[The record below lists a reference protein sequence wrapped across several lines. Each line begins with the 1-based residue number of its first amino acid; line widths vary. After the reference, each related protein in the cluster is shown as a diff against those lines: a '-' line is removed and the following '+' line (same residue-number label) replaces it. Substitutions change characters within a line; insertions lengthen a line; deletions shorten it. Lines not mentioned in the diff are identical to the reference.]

1 MKNNITM
8 IELFSGIGAQER
20 ALRQL
25 GLPYDV
31 INTCDCDAN
40 AVLSYAAMRWDLE
53 KEMETFEF
61 PSQDKMIE
69 ELQAKNLGYDFQ
81 SGKHGITKRTP
92 INKLKQYYI
101 ADKLSSNLGDISKVN
116 KLPYADIVTY
126 SFPCTDLS
134 VAGKGEGMVNKC
146 DACGHS
152 WPIDFSNAE
161 EALVCPNCGATVSSS
176 TRSGLLGQVQRLLSV
191 AKENDTLPKYL
202 LLENVK
208 NLVGKKFKPQFDAW
222 LKWLDSIGYNTYWK
236 VLNAKN
242 FSIPQNR
249 ERIFAISIRK
259 DIDINGFTFPEP
271 ISLTIR
277 LKDILENNVDEKYYL
292 PDERI
297 EKILNSSFNQERKRI
312 QTTDVCG
319 TLCARDWKDPLCVP
333 VEEDINPVRIGNIY
347 DEKFGTGYAG
357 NVWDTDGISP
367 TLQTAQGGNRMPLVV
382 DEIKVVG
389 NYMPSNHDASRVVDV
404 DGIAPTVKENHGTVT
419 AIVEPQIVQKFGD
432 RGTSQYSIRDYAH
445 TIPANPMSDRGQMVL
460 EPKVVKVGQASTEG
474 SQCGT
479 VYSTDDLAPTLTA
492 GCHGYAMGYI
502 AEEQEPQTNIKE
514 RFFRQVAET
523 VLENQC
529 EPGDTIDAFN
539 KKVNHSG
546 VSPTITT
553 IPEGFKTAILPVV
566 EEPFIV
572 ASRGRNPENPSD
584 RTTGAPTEQRL
595 EPNFS
600 GTTNCLTSVQKD
612 NYVCEP
618 QVLRAERTEYGKAIR
633 KQYEAGEIDEKIGNM
648 REMKPRTDGVSNTIT
663 TLLKDNYVV
672 EPITCENEKV
682 AIVEDQFPGSRDA
695 RIYKDYSPSLRTN
708 CGGLQVANGEDNLE
722 PQLEFVGGIGDK
734 DWAKDGKQLSRNYPQ
749 GSRVYS
755 SDGIVSALTA
765 QGVGG
770 AGGFSGLYAV
780 DKEQPNIRWRIRK
793 LTPLECWRLM
803 NFTDKDCN
811 SAAKYV
817 SASALYKQAGNS
829 IVVACLIAIFSSI
842 FIKDGYK
849 FDTWTKYSLNY
860 WD

>member
-1 MKNNITM
+1 M
-8 IELFSGIGAQER
+8 SCSPSAGIGAQER

-25 GLPYDV
+25 NIPYEV
-31 INTCDCDAN
+31 KHTCDCDAS
-40 AVLSYAAMRWDLE
+40 AVLSYAVMRWDLE

-61 PSQDKMIE
+61 PSQNKMIE

-81 SGKHGITKRTP
+81 KGKHGITKRTP

-101 ADKLSSNLGDISKVN
+101 ADKLSRNLGDISKVD
-116 KLPYADIVTY
+116 KLPYADVITY

-161 EALVCPNCGATVSSS
+161 EALVCPNCGITVSSS
-176 TRSGLLGQVQRLLSV
+176 TRSGLLGQVQRLLKT
-191 AKENDTLPKYL
+191 AYKDNELPRIL
-202 LLENVK
+202 VMENVK

-222 LKWLDSIGYNTYWK
+222 LQYLDSIGYNTYWR

-242 FSIPQNR
+242 YEVPQNR

-259 DIDINGFTFPEP
+259 DIDTNGFTFPEP
-271 ISLTIR
+271 IPLTTR
-277 LKDILENNVDEKYYL
+277 LKDILEHDVDEKYYL
-292 PDERI
+292 PDDRI
-297 EKILNSSFNQERKRI
+297 EKILNSSFMQEKKRI
-312 QTTDVCG
+312 QTTDVYD
-319 TLCARDWKDPLCVP
+319 TLLARDWKDPKCVP
-333 VEEDINPVRIGNIY
+333 VEEPQVKQIGNVCPTKTRENPNQGRVY
-347 DEKFGTGYAG
+347 DK
-357 NVWDTDGISP
+357 DGIAP
-367 TLQTAQGGNRMPLVV
+367 ALTTMEGGNREPMVI

-419 AIVEPQIVQKFGD
+419 AIAE
-432 RGTSQYSIRDYAH
+432 SQ
-445 TIPANPMSDRGQMVL
+445 
-460 EPKVVKVGQASTEG
+460 VVKVGQASTDG

-479 VYSTDDLAPTLTA
+479 VYSTDHLAPTLTA
-492 GCHGYAMGYI
+492 GCHGYSMGYI
-502 AEEQEPQTNIKE
+502 AEEQ
-514 RFFRQVAET
+514 
-523 VLENQC
+523 
-529 EPGDTIDAFN
+529 
-539 KKVNHSG
+539 
-546 VSPTITT
+546 
-553 IPEGFKTAILPVV
+553 
-566 EEPFIV
+566 EPFIV

-584 RTTGAPTEQRL
+584 RTVGAPTEQRL

-633 KQYEAGEIDEKIGNM
+633 KQYESGEIDEKIGNM

-663 TLLKDNYVV
+663 TLLKDNYVA
-672 EPITCENEKV
+672 EPIIYDDYNSRISADQEAINTLTCNCGVSAERNGVKIIEPV
-682 AIVEDQFPGSRDA
+682 VCEER
-695 RIYKDYSPSLRTN
+695 KDEGLRFFKDNCVGTLRTIDA
-708 CGGLQVANGEDNLE
+708 CGDKRVLE
-722 PQLEFVGGIGDK
+722 PELDFVGGIGDK

-755 SDGIVSALTA
+755 SDGIASALTA

-770 AGGFSGLYAV
+770 SGGFSGLYAV
-780 DKEQPNIRWRIRK
+780 KEEQPKIRWRIRK
-793 LTPLECWRLM
+793 LTPKECIRLM
-803 NFTDKDCN
+803 NFTDRDYE
-811 SAAKYV
+811 AMAKYV
-817 SASALYKQAGNS
+817 SNSAIYKAAGNS
-829 IVVACLIAIFSSI
+829 IVVACLIAIFSSL
-842 FIKDGYK
+842 FLEDGYK
-849 FDTWTKYSLNY
+849 ADIWTKYSLNY